1 MTRSYLPFL
10 DWLKALGMTV
20 IVYGHVTG
28 SWPLVLL
35 PPINS
40 KQLGVA
46 LFMFV
51 TGYSLAGERGDR
63 WKIVFKR
70 LFEICVLGILVAAVV
85 SAMALAT
92 GNRPQLSNYYPFLG
106 GVNVLMDHF
115 PANPTT
121 WYVGT
126 YLHLIVV
133 WAVALRRLRVTTA
146 LLVAVLIGE
155 IVIRAV
161 LMQWAGNYIAY
172 MLLPNW
178 ATAFL
183 LGVWYGQQ
191 QRTSTSLS
199 GLSALAA
206 LIVFFAVWVPISHR
220 LPLDDSFPFMRPL
233 SGSILGL
240 IGVSALVSMLYV
252 GVTWLAFAVTSRSQ
266 APAAV
271 RFIAR
276 NTLIVFLA
284 HMPVYYLLVSEFA
297 ARIPNR
303 SLRATLFMIICLP
316 GLALVSEGVRYLI
329 RPRELRL
336 SVAAR
341 LWPKHV

>member
-146 LLVAVLIGE
+146 LLVAVLIVE

-199 GLSALAA
+199 GLSALAV
-206 LIVFFAVWVPISHR
+206 LIAFFAVWVPISHR

-233 SGSILGL
+233 SGSMLGL

-252 GVTWLAFAVTSRSQ
+252 GVTWLTFAVTSRSQ